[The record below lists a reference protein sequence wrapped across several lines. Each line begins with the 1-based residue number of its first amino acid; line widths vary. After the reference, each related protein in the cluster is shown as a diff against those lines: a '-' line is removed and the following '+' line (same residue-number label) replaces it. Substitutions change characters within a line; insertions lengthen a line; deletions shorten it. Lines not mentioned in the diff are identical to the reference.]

1 VRPSVVAVAIQLA
14 LALAAVGAFVVWA
27 AHDGGYAPEQWL
39 PGGLLSLG
47 LLCASLTSPEV
58 RLRLWERRAPLLLFG
73 LYVVWSFASIAW
85 AQARGDALDGAN
97 RTLVYWLVF
106 ALFSGLALG
115 RLGAAVVLSW
125 GAGVAVAGIVALAE
139 AATATRPAGHFV
151 LGRLAGPISYP
162 DADAALFLS
171 ACLALLVLASRP
183 HAPVALR
190 AATGA
195 AAVVLAD
202 LALAC
207 ESRGSAIVFPLA
219 VVAYLAVA
227 RGKLR
232 AFAHVVVLA
241 AAAAPAVPAIL
252 AVYSAVVGG
261 GDWNAAT
268 AHAGVWIGVDAAF
281 GAASFGLLAI
291 ADRTLQFPPARRE
304 RIGRALL
311 GAAVV
316 GSLAAIALA
325 FALAHPVAR
334 VETAWHNFSTNHETS
349 PETPHLAAG
358 LGTSRYDVWRI
369 ALQQFAHHPLAGVGT
384 DNYLVGYL
392 KDRRTFAVSRYPE
405 SVELRALSETGI
417 VGGILFFG
425 FLLLAFR
432 NVWRASRR
440 ARVPNVALA
449 CLVAGGYWVL
459 HSSVDW
465 FWEYPA
471 VTGPALALIAL
482 GGAPRL
488 LAAAGREMPEPR
500 ERRRAARVPVTA
512 AGVAA
517 ALAAAAIL
525 AVPWLAV
532 SLTDGALA
540 AGPGHRAWTM
550 LRTAA
555 RLNPFSEQPAL
566 AEASLAESADQ
577 LARERRALERAVLRN
592 PSDWYAHFML
602 GIVAGIDH
610 RPAAARAELAQAR
623 RLSPKDNLVYYA
635 QKRLQIRKPMSQR
648 QVAYI
653 LNEMSSELRG
663 VRQH

>member
-1 VRPSVVAVAIQLA
+1 MVAVAIQLA

-27 AHDGGYAPEQWL
+27 VHDGGYAPDQWL

-73 LYVVWSFASIAW
+73 LYVAWSFASIAW

-106 ALFSGLALG
+106 TLFSGLALG
-115 RLGAAVVLSW
+115 RLGAAVVLCW
-125 GAGVAVAGIVALAE
+125 GGGVAVAGIVALVD

-151 LGRLAGPISYP
+151 LGRLAGPVSYP

-183 HAPVALR
+183 SARVALR

-207 ESRGSAIVFPLA
+207 QSRGSAIIFPLA

-232 AFAHVVVLA
+232 ALVHVVVLA

-281 GAASFGLLAI
+281 GAAGFGLLAI
-291 ADRTLQFPPARRE
+291 ADRRLQFTPARRE
-304 RIGRALL
+304 RIGRALV

-334 VETAWHNFSTNHETS
+334 VETGWHNFATNHETR
-349 PETPHLAAG
+349 PGTPHLAAG

-369 ALQQFAHHPLAGVGT
+369 ALQQFAHHPLTGMGT
-384 DNYLVGYL
+384 DNYLIDYL
-392 KDRRTFAVSRYPE
+392 QHRRTFAVSRYPE

-432 NVWRASRR
+432 NVWRASRQVR
-440 ARVPNVALA
+440 APSVALA
-449 CLVAGGYWVL
+449 CLVAGGYWLL

-488 LAAAGREMPEPR
+488 LVPEAR
-500 ERRRAARVPVTA
+500 ARRRVARVPVTA
-512 AGVAA
+512 AGVAVA
-517 ALAAAAIL
+517 AVGAAIL
-525 AVPWLAV
+525 AVPWVAV

-550 LRTAA
+550 LRIAA
-555 RLNPFSEQPAL
+555 QLNPFSEQPAL
-566 AEASLAESADQ
+566 AEASLAESGDQ
-577 LARERRALERAVLRN
+577 PARERRAFERAVQRN

-602 GIVAGIDH
+602 GIVAGADH
-610 RPAAARAELAQAR
+610 RPTAARAELAQAR

-635 QKRLQIRKPMSQR
+635 QKRLQIGKPMSQR
-648 QVAYI
+648 QVAFI

-663 VRQH
+663 ARQH